1 MKCKQCGAENREG
14 NRFCQSCGSKLE
26 TEIICVAC
34 GEKNDSSYSFC
45 KNCGRPL
52 NQSKTL
58 AGTAKNETYLET
70 APQNADGK
78 QKKSPLLIA
87 GIAAVGV
94 AALFLINQKVIQP
107 SMTYKTAESLMA
119 GGNYEEA
126 VEKFSELEDYKDA
139 PERLLE
145 AKYMLAGALVEEKE
159 YDAARKIYKELGD
172 YQDAAEKEES
182 AKDLQY
188 VEGNEVIFGT
198 YEQDDNLEN
207 GAEPIEWIVLKR
219 DGENALLLSKYALD
233 AKPFNDQDAPISWE
247 KCTLRKWLNEDF
259 LNTAFTEEEKEV
271 VQLRNVDNGLE
282 QQCYSMSWINAMPD
296 RYRQNDTMDK
306 VFLLSTKEVYKN
318 YKEYVKGAEAT
329 QRVLNM
335 GIRIYPELGNTCRWW
350 LRSQPA
356 DNVRSSRLSNPA
368 FVDAAYAYANSNF
381 LGQIDSSVNNIK
393 AIRPAIWIN
402 LNNSIV

>member
-26 TEIICVAC
+26 TEIICAAC

-58 AGTAKNETYLET
+58 AGTAKNETYLNT
-70 APQNADGK
+70 ASQNADGK
-78 QKKSPLLIA
+78 QKKLPLLIA
-87 GIAAVGV
+87 GLAAVGV
-94 AALFLINQKVIQP
+94 AALFLVNQKIIQP

-119 GGNYEEA
+119 DGNYEEA

-139 PERLLE
+139 PGRLLE

-207 GAEPIEWIVLKR
+207 GAEPIEWVVLKR
-219 DGENALLLSKYALD
+219 NGENALLLSKYALD
-233 AKPFNDQDAPISWE
+233 AKPFNDQKAPISWE

-259 LNTAFTEEEKEV
+259 LNTAFNKEEKEI
-271 VQLRNVDNGLE
+271 VQLRKVDNGLE
-282 QQCYSMSWINAMPD
+282 QLCYSMGWVNVTPD
-296 RYRQNDTMDK
+296 CFRQNDTMDK
-306 VFLLSTKEVYKN
+306 VFLLSIKEAQKD

-335 GIRIYPELGNTCRWW
+335 GIHIYPEYDNTCSWW
-350 LRSQPA
+350 LRSQW
-356 DNVRSSRLSNPA
+356 DEMYKYSRLPNPA
-368 FVDAAYAYANSNF
+368 VSDTADAYIYSDIGGEFASY
-381 LGQIDSSVNNIK
+381 VNNII
-393 AIRPAIWIN
+393 AVRPAIWIN

>member
-14 NRFCQSCGSKLE
+14 NCFCQSCGSKLE

-58 AGTAKNETYLET
+58 VGTAKNETYLKT
-70 APQNADGK
+70 ASQNTDGK

-94 AALFLINQKVIQP
+94 AALFLVNQKIIQP

-119 GGNYEEA
+119 DGNYEEA

-139 PERLLE
+139 PGRLLE
-145 AKYMLAGALVEEKE
+145 AKYMLAGALVGEKE

-233 AKPFNDQDAPISWE
+233 AKPFNDQDEPISWE

-296 RYRQNDTMDK
+296 RYKQNDTMDK

-356 DNVRSSRLSNPA
+356 DNARSSRLSNPA
-368 FVDAAYAYANSNF
+368 FVDAAYAYVNSNF